1 MTTPEG
7 FPPACEIVGLS
18 NADLMSCYIELTGRV
33 RESERTRRAIMLRR
47 ASVRD
52 TIIARMGLQV
62 TMRFMSDVER
72 VVRW

>member
-7 FPPACEIVGLS
+7 FPPACEIAGLS
-18 NADLMSCYIELTGRV
+18 NADLMSCYIDLTGHMRDG
-33 RESERTRRAIMLRR
+33 ERARRAVLLRR

-62 TMRFMSDVER
+62 AMRFMSDVER